1 MKKLLLISFG
11 LFVVVLLF
19 SNLKP
24 KNQNPSI
31 SYDFLP
37 LCSVGCERVN
47 HSFFTLCYNENHE
60 QAAWVYYVLND
71 NMITGSATRKNY
83 FSKDSLVS
91 TGSASYYDY
100 KNSGF
105 DRGHLLPAADMKWS
119 QKAMDETFFMSNM
132 NEKEE
137 EDVVAIENIRNAV
150 KYIANELLENAMK
163 FQNKTVPFTAK
174 IQFSLYHNKLV
185 FCVTNGI
192 SEQQLESLQTFIK
205 KLLNGEPEK
214 LYIETMK
221 ANAWQANNTMT
232 SGLGLLSMI
241 CDYSAKLGWKFEKQ
255 TDPPLITVTT
265 VVCLDL

>member
-1 MKKLLLISFG
+1 MRQIFG
-11 LFVVVLLF
+11 DFVELPKPEEYLTLGF
-19 SNLKP
+19 SP
-24 KNQNPSI
+24 SSI
-31 SYDFLP
+31 SLKKRWKNNGLSADFI
-37 LCSVGCERVN
+37 
-47 HSFFTLCYNENHE
+47 
-60 QAAWVYYVLND
+60 AD
-71 NMITGSATRKNY
+71 Y
-83 FSKDSLVS
+83 FK
-91 TGSASYYDY
+91 
-100 KNSGF
+100 
-105 DRGHLLPAADMKWS
+105 
-119 QKAMDETFFMSNM
+119 TFFMSNM